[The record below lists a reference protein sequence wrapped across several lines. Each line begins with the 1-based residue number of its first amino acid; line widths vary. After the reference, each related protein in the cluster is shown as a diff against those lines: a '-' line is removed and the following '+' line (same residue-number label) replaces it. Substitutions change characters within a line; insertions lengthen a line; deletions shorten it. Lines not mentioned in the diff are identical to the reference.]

1 MIIEIGVKERVMN
14 LKETTL
20 NDLNRFTNK
29 VNPPTHSA
37 DYQYLVKAYALRL
50 NRNYEESITCYEKA
64 LKIDKNN
71 LEALKGISL
80 CYKNL
85 GKFDLA
91 VKYHLQIKHLTPFDR
106 AVHYELGVLEYDRK
120 NYCKAIKNFINA
132 IKLSPEY
139 YDAIYALG
147 QAHEALEEYEMA
159 EMIYLKILENRPSY
173 LLAYNK
179 IANMYL
185 KMEDYKK
192 ATRYFKELIA
202 INPDFHRAYLG
213 LAITFDRAGQPFD
226 ARRYY
231 KKYLE
236 IKPFSEEK
244 EYVLDRIQKLRPKKP
259 TTQSSRNH
267 LALVKM

>member
-1 MIIEIGVKERVMN
+1 MIQ
-14 LKETTL
+14 LK
-20 NDLNRFTNK
+20 
-29 VNPPTHSA
+29 
-37 DYQYLVKAYALRL
+37 
-50 NRNYEESITCYEKA
+50 
-64 LKIDKNN
+64 
-71 LEALKGISL
+71 
-80 CYKNL
+80 
-85 GKFDLA
+85 
-91 VKYHLQIKHLTPFDR
+91 
-106 AVHYELGVLEYDRK
+106 
-120 NYCKAIKNFINA
+120 
-132 IKLSPEY
+132 
-139 YDAIYALG
+139 
-147 QAHEALEEYEMA
+147 
-159 EMIYLKILENRPSY
+159 IYLKILENRPSY